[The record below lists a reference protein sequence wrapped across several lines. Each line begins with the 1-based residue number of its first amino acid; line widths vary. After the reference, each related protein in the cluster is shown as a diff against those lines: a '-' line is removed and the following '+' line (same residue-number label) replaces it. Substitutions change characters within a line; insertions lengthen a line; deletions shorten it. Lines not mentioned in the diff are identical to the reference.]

1 MRFLLDLAWRDLR
14 ASGRSLWVFCACLAL
29 GVALVSASGSLYRLV
44 GAGLLADT
52 RELMGGDLEVDS
64 KAPLPADALDWIR
77 ARGKLSLVTELYT
90 MLGTAAGNFLRV
102 ELQSMDANYP
112 LYGTLRLEPDR
123 PLAEVTAFAD
133 GRWGAAVDRALAA
146 RLGIERG
153 DTIVIG
159 ALQMDVRALIV
170 EQPDRNLTADWRG
183 PPVLLAAGALEASG
197 LIQPGS
203 RVDYDYH
210 VATEIPTARWRAD
223 FYARFPDQTW
233 EVRTFEDR
241 SQRIAERLGQ
251 IASGLLIIAFST
263 LFIGGLGVFNSIQ
276 SYLQR
281 KLGTL
286 ATLRA
291 LGLRNRRLAAVY
303 LLQIGMLAGGASLA
317 GCLVGSILAL
327 LGGAAVAAEVPIE
340 TTLLALP
347 GPNLAAL
354 LFGLLTAYTFA
365 LPAIGR
371 ALSVAPAILFRDG
384 GGELAQTPRSWW
396 LATLGGAGLILL
408 LVLLALPDRLF
419 GFAFVGVIA
428 LLLLLLDLVV
438 RGLRRGARF
447 LDQPRRFRG
456 RLALRLALANLHRP
470 GTPLRASLLSLG
482 SALTLI
488 VACTLVV
495 ASLLREINLTIPA
508 RAPALI
514 LYDINSD
521 QLGAVRDAIA
531 TADGDAEVL
540 TAPLV
545 RTRLSAINGRPL
557 AEHASLAVD
566 LDAYRDAVNDD
577 FKLSYRGGGNIDNLA
592 LVEGAWWDVDTP
604 GEPARLAFEDREAR
618 RLGVA
623 VGDRLTFAAE
633 GREIDAEVVAIH
645 RQKGLQT
652 RFWFEGILSDGA
664 LEPLIHRHV
673 GTVFMDGDVTFDAQR
688 AIAEVAPNVVSIPTA
703 TLLATARRLLGQA
716 SAGLAVVAAVSLGAS
731 LLVLASVMAAG
742 RSRQVYDATVLNTLG
757 ARMSTIRRSLQLE
770 YLLLAL
776 ITSLFALALGAAIA
790 LPLLHWRLKLPGD
803 DLLWLG
809 LLAAIAVSTVSLG
822 LGARYLM
829 RRLHTQPAALLR
841 APN

>member
-14 ASGRSLWVFCACLAL
+14 ASGRSLWIFCACLTL
-29 GVALVSASGSLYRLV
+29 GVALVAASGSLYRLV
-44 GAGLLADT
+44 SAGLLADT
-52 RELMGGDLEVDS
+52 RALMGGDLEVDS
-64 KAPLPADALDWIR
+64 KTPLPEVALAWMR
-77 ARGKLSLVTELYT
+77 ERGEVSLVTELYT
-90 MLGTAAGNFLRV
+90 MLGTARGEFLRA
-102 ELQSMDANYP
+102 ELQSVDARYP
-112 LYGTLRLEPDR
+112 LYGELRLEPDL
-123 PLAEVTAFAD
+123 PLAQATARAD
-133 GRWGAAVDRALAA
+133 GRWGVAVDRALAE
-146 RLGIERG
+146 RLDIALG
-153 DTIVIG
+153 DTVYIG
-159 ALQMDVRALIV
+159 ALEMVVRALIV
-170 EQPDRNLTADWRG
+170 EQPDRNLNADWRG
-183 PPVLLAAGALEASG
+183 PPVLLAGEALAESD

-210 VATEIPTARWRAD
+210 VATDVPAARWRAE
-223 FYARFPDQTW
+223 FYARFPDETW

-281 KLGTL
+281 KLGTI

-303 LLQIGMLAGGASLA
+303 LLQIGILAGGASLV
-317 GCLVGSILAL
+317 GCLVGSGLAL
-327 LGGAAVAAEVPIE
+327 VGSAMVAAEVALE

-347 GPNLAAL
+347 APNLAAL
-354 LFGLLTAYTFA
+354 LFGLLTAYSFA

-371 ALSVAPAILFRDG
+371 ALSVPPAILFREG
-384 GGELAQTPRSWW
+384 SGEPARTPRGWW
-396 LATLGGAGLILL
+396 LAALGGAGLIAS
-408 LVLLALPDRLF
+408 LVLIVLPDRLF
-419 GFAFVGVIA
+419 GAGFVCVVA

-438 RGLRRGARF
+438 RALRRGARR
-447 LDQPRRFRG
+447 LDHPQRFRG

-470 GTPLRASLLSLG
+470 GTPLRTSLLSLG

-495 ASLLREINLTIPA
+495 ASLLREISLTIPA
-508 RAPALI
+508 QAPALV
-514 LYDINSD
+514 LYDINSNQID
-521 QLGAVRDAIA
+521 DVRAAIVAVDA
-531 TADGDAEVL
+531 GAEVL
-540 TAPLV
+540 FAPLV
-545 RTRLSAINGRPL
+545 RTRLAAINGQPLSQHAPL
-557 AEHASLAVD
+557 AAD
-566 LDAYRDAVNDD
+566 LDEYRDAVNDD
-577 FKLSYRGGGNIDNLA
+577 FKLSYRGGNIDNLA
-592 LVEGAWWDVDTP
+592 VVEGAWWP
-604 GEPARLAFEDREAR
+604 AGEPRDAPRLAFEDREAR
-618 RLGVA
+618 RLGVGI
-623 VGDRLTFAAE
+623 GDRLTFTAE
-633 GREIDAEVVAIH
+633 GRSVEAEVAAIH

-664 LEPLIHRHV
+664 LEPMIHRHV
-673 GTVFMDGDVTFDAQR
+673 GTVYMADAGTAEVQR
-688 AIAEVAPNVVSIPTA
+688 RIARVAPNVVTA
-703 TLLATARRLLGQA
+703 RTAMLVETGRRLLGQA
-716 SAGLAVVAAVSLGAS
+716 SAGLAVVAGISLAAS
-731 LLVLASVMAAG
+731 LLVLASVMSAG

-757 ARMSTIRRSLQLE
+757 ARMSTIRNSLHLE

-776 ITSLFALALGAAIA
+776 VTSLFALALGAAIA

-809 LLAAIAVSTVSLG
+809 LVSAVGVSSISLS

>member
-1 MRFLLDLAWRDLR
+1 MRFLLELAWRDLR

-29 GVALVSASGSLYRLV
+29 GVALVSASGGLYRLV
-44 GAGLLADT
+44 SAGLLADT
-52 RELMGGDLEVDS
+52 RELMGGDLEVD
-64 KAPLPADALDWIR
+64 ARQPLPAEALGWMR
-77 ARGKLSLVTELYT
+77 ARGEVSLVTELYT
-90 MLGTAAGNFLRV
+90 MLGTADGSFLRV

-112 LYGTLRLEPDR
+112 LYGRLRLEPDA
-123 PLAEVTAFAD
+123 PLAKVTAFSGD
-133 GRWGAAVDRALAA
+133 RWGVAVDRALAA
-146 RLGIERG
+146 RLGIGLG
-153 DTIVIG
+153 DRIFIG
-159 ALQMDVRALIV
+159 ALEMEVRALIV

-183 PPVLLAAGALEASG
+183 PPVLLTESALDATG

-210 VATEIPTARWRAD
+210 VATDIAPARWRSD
-223 FYARFPDQTW
+223 FYARFPDETW

-241 SQRIAERLGQ
+241 SERIAERLGQ

-263 LFIGGLGVFNSIQ
+263 LFIGGLGVFNSIR

-281 KLGTL
+281 KLGTI

-303 LLQIGMLAGGASLA
+303 LLQVGMLAGGASLA
-317 GCLVGSILAL
+317 GCVVGSGLAL
-327 LGGAAVAAEVPIE
+327 LGAAAVAAEVPIR
-340 TTLLALP
+340 TTLQALP
-347 GPNLAAL
+347 LPNFGAL

-371 ALSVAPAILFRDG
+371 ALAVPPAILFRDG
-384 GGELAQTPRSWW
+384 GGELAQTPRGWW
-396 LATLGGAGLILL
+396 FAAIAGAGLIAL
-408 LVLLALPDRLF
+408 LVVLALPDWRF
-419 GFAFVGVIA
+419 GIGFVGVVA
-428 LLLLLLDLVV
+428 LLLILLDGVV
-438 RGLRRGARF
+438 RGLRRGARR
-447 LDQPRRFRG
+447 LDQPRRFRR

-495 ASLLREINLTIPA
+495 ASLLREISLTIPA
-508 RAPALI
+508 QAPALI
-514 LYDINSD
+514 LYDINSN
-521 QLGAVRDAIA
+521 QLDAVARAVAAESD
-531 TADGDAEVL
+531 DAEVQ

-545 RTRLSAINGRPL
+545 RTRLVAINGRPL
-557 AEHASLAVD
+557 TEHARLAAN
-566 LDAYRDAVNDD
+566 LDEYRDAVNDD
-577 FKLSYRGGGNIDNLA
+577 FKLSYRDGNIDNLT
-592 LVEGAWWDVDTP
+592 LVEGAWWDPTAA
-604 GEPARLAFEDREAR
+604 GPARLAFEDREAR
-618 RLGVA
+618 RLGVGI
-623 VGDRLTFAAE
+623 GDRLTFAAE
-633 GREIDAEVVAIH
+633 GRSIEAEIAAIH

-652 RFWFEGILSDGA
+652 RFWFEGILSEGA
-664 LEPLIHRHV
+664 LGPLIHRHV
-673 GTVFMDGDVTFDAQR
+673 GTVFMDDAGTFEAQR
-688 AIAEVAPNVVSIPTA
+688 RIARVAPNVVSVPTA
-703 TLLATARRLLGQA
+703 SLLATAQRLLGQA
-716 SAGLAVVAAVSLGAS
+716 SAGLAVVAAVSLAAS

-757 ARMSTIRRSLQLE
+757 ARMSTIRRSLLLE

-776 ITSLFALALGAAIA
+776 ITSVFALALGAAIA

-809 LLAAIAVSTVSLG
+809 LASAVFVSSISLG

-829 RRLHTQPAALLR
+829 RRLRTQPAALLR

>member
-1 MRFLLDLAWRDLR
+1 MRFLLELAWRDLR

-52 RELMGGDLEVDS
+52 RALMGGDLEVDS
-64 KAPLPADALDWIR
+64 KTPLPAAALDWMR
-77 ARGKLSLVTELYT
+77 ARGEVSRVTELYT
-90 MLGTAAGNFLRV
+90 MLGTSDGGFLRV

-112 LYGTLRLEPDR
+112 LYGTLRLEPAT
-123 PLAEVTAFAD
+123 PLAQATAYD
-133 GRWGAAVDRALAA
+133 GNRWGVAVDRALAA
-146 RLGIERG
+146 RLDIGLG
-153 DTIVIG
+153 DTVFIG
-159 ALQMDVRALIV
+159 ALETEVRALVV

-183 PPVLLAAGALEASG
+183 PPVLLADGALEASG

-210 VATEIPTARWRAD
+210 VATDTPTARWRAD
-223 FYARFPDQTW
+223 FYARFPDERW

-291 LGLRNRRLAAVY
+291 LGMRNRRLATVY

-317 GCLVGSILAL
+317 GCAVGSLLAL
-327 LGGAAVAAEVPIE
+327 AGSAAVAAEVPID

-384 GGELAQTPRSWW
+384 GVELAQTPRGWW
-396 LATLGGAGLILL
+396 LAALAGAVLIGL

-419 GFAFVGVIA
+419 GVGFIGVIA
-428 LLLLLLDLVV
+428 LLLVLLDLVV
-438 RGLRRGARF
+438 RGLRHCARR
-447 LDQPRRFRG
+447 LDRPRRFRG

-495 ASLLREINLTIPA
+495 ASLLREIHLTIPA

-514 LYDINSD
+514 LYDINRN
-521 QLGAVRDAIA
+521 QLEDVGAAIA
-531 TADGDAEVL
+531 AADDNAELL

-545 RTRLSAINGRPL
+545 RTRLVAINGRPL
-557 AEHASLAVD
+557 AEHASLAAD

-577 FKLSYRGGGNIDNLA
+577 FKLSYRGGNIDGLT
-592 LVEGAWWDVDTP
+592 LVEGDWWAADNAA
-604 GEPARLAFEDREAR
+604 EPPRLAFEDREAR

-623 VGDRLTFAAE
+623 VGDRLSFAAE
-633 GREIDAEVVAIH
+633 DREIDAEVVAIH

-664 LEPLIHRHV
+664 LEPLIHRYV
-673 GTVFMDGDVTFDAQR
+673 GTVYMADSGTFEAQR
-688 AIAEVAPNVVSIPTA
+688 RIAEVAPNVISVRTE

-716 SAGLAVVAAVSLGAS
+716 SAGLAVVAAVSLAAS

-757 ARMSTIRRSLQLE
+757 ARLSTIRQSLQLE

-776 ITSLFALALGAAIA
+776 ITSVFALALGAAIA

-809 LLAAIAVSTVSLG
+809 LLSAVAVSTVSLG